1 MEVHMLFLTKS
12 EPERLYAESVMI
24 YSGIL
29 AGTTSKSVGYT
40 RHLCEE
46 LGKEC
51 ETVREYNT

>member
-1 MEVHMLFLTKS
+1 MLFLTKS